1 MEPDI
6 GLSAEERQV
15 GGLGIFL
22 VKKTMDDVNY
32 EYKDGQNILSLKK
45 KL

>member
-1 MEPDI
+1 MNLP
-6 GLSAEERQV
+6 AEARDV
-15 GGLGIFL
+15 GGLGVFL

-45 KL
+45 NL